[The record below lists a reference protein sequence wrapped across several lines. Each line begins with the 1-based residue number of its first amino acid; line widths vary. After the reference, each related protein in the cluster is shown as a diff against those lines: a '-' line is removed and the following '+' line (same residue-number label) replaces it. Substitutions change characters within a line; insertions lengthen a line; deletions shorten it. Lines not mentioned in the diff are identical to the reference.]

1 MKNLTTYD
9 AFKNSFNENQIKL
22 LKTLFRE
29 EFLYGIIENN
39 SALNYRASV
48 EILIGQYISTL
59 HDISFYKY
67 LSFNQL
73 SKILKFSPDEIEFLV
88 NDFIEYQ
95 KYLLRIY
102 DKYYSFVT
110 INEFNKYKVA
120 IDINGI
126 QFVIGMWYAMYYN
139 PKK

>member
-9 AFKNSFNENQIKL
+9 TFKNSFNENQIKL

-29 EFLYGIIENN
+29 EILYGIIENN

-59 HDISFYKY
+59 HDIGFYKY

-73 SKILKFSPDEIEFLV
+73 
-88 NDFIEYQ
+88 
-95 KYLLRIY
+95 
-102 DKYYSFVT
+102 
-110 INEFNKYKVA
+110 
-120 IDINGI
+120 
-126 QFVIGMWYAMYYN
+126 
-139 PKK
+139 